1 MKFNFWLEL
10 PTAMSSL
17 LNFDLS
23 EDDQNLSKYL
33 HNTSKT
39 NEILANKILNEIEI
53 LEINGIH
60 FNFKKKIQILKE
72 KLNVI
77 EKEKSIILMNAMK
90 FSIKLTSKFISELS
104 HANLTDNLTLT
115 KIKYF
120 LTLIKNCL
128 FQLNIHLD
136 SKKGT
141 LIFNNEQDSELNFCY
156 MMKIFFEK
164 TEAKLFNIS
173 MSYLNLSISNFN
185 SKKTAFTLVSKEHTP
200 FSTPQMKL
208 LRIDD

>member
-10 PTAMSSL
+10 PTAMLSL
-17 LNFDLS
+17 LNFEIS
-23 EDDQNLSKYL
+23 EDDKNLSKYL
-33 HNTSKT
+33 HNTSKR
-39 NEILANKILNEIEI
+39 NDILANKILNDIEI

-60 FNFKKKIQILKE
+60 FNFKKKIQILRE
-72 KLNVI
+72 KLNEI
-77 EKEKSIILMNAMK
+77 EKEKSIILINAMK

-104 HANLTDNLTLT
+104 NADLTDNLTFT

-128 FQLNIHLD
+128 CHLNSHLD

-141 LIFNNEQDSELNFCY
+141 LIFNNEQESELNFCY

-164 TEAKLFNIS
+164 TESKLFNIS
-173 MSYLNLSISNFN
+173 MSYLNLSLSNLN
-185 SKKTAFTLVSKEHTP
+185 SKKSAFTLLSKEHTP
-200 FSTPQMKL
+200 FSTPQMRL
-208 LRIDD
+208 LSIDD